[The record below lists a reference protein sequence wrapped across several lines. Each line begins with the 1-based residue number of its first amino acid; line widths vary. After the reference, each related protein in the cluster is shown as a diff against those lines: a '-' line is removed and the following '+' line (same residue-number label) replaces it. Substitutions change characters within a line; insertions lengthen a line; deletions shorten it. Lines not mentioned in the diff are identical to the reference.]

1 MSEWVFYAGTFYKVA
16 NYKKT
21 PMGKM
26 VGIYDEP
33 PSNHVDYLN
42 PANVDEVAHC
52 HACQGEGCTVC
63 GGFGLYTTGRKLS
76 GNQSGSN

>member
-1 MSEWVFYAGTFYKVA
+1 MSEWVFFAGAFYKVA
-16 NYKKT
+16 EYKKFPFGT
-21 PMGKM
+21 A

-33 PSNHVDYLN
+33 PSNHIDYLN

-52 HACQGEGCTVC
+52 HNCQGGGCPVC

-76 GNQSGSN
+76 ETKSISD